1 MTTLPVV
8 TVTVTVAGMYKSEC
22 GMLLEG
28 GKKGDETR
36 QAEESPPNSKPAGQ
50 GPGLFQWAGMKEGGL
65 GLLGR
70 LRLEWEGPSIGGV
83 EPGVSHWV
91 RRVFLRRVCRQ
102 RAGRQTHCLLFFAER
117 GSSAASPEG
126 QSLDLRDSAC
136 QGQWKPQV
144 SSQA

>member
-70 LRLEWEGPSIGGV
+70 LRLEWEGPSIGGGGARSV
-83 EPGVSHWV
+83 SLGAPGLFETGLQATGRPSDALPSI
-91 RRVFLRRVCRQ
+91 FCR
-102 RAGRQTHCLLFFAER
+102 
-117 GSSAASPEG
+117 EG
-126 QSLDLRDSAC
+126 
-136 QGQWKPQV
+136 V
-144 SSQA
+144 